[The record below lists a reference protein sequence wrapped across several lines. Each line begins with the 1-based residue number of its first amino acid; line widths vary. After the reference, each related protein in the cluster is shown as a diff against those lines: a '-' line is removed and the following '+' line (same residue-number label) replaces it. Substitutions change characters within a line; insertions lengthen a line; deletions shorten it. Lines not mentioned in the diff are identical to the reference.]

1 MDFRFFD
8 SDDNVLFVRDD
19 AESANWTV
27 EELNLQCLF
36 PFDPDK
42 EILRGMRI
50 GFEDFEGTAQVFEI
64 RQVKTYE
71 PDHYQEVT
79 AEHIVISE
87 LSDEF
92 FSGTE
97 WENVTAQTALAEMLT
112 GTQWAVGTV
121 EASGTSSGSAGMG
134 NVWQNL
140 KTIQDNWNVYLIP
153 RVTTNAAG
161 ITGRYI
167 DIKPYGGIWR
177 GVRLSLDKNAD
188 EIGVTWDD
196 TKVKTALYGFGG
208 LVDAENEE
216 DRKPLTFAEVTWS
229 ATAEHPAKPLNQ
241 EYIEDPDA
249 KQAYGRGTPRRNRFG
264 YYQNA
269 DITDPEILLQKT
281 WEVLKT
287 VNVPEVSIDCQVRD
301 LYRLGYADEPIR
313 LHDTALIEIRPT
325 GVVLQKEIIRLT
337 VDLID
342 PTATRA
348 TIGAYIPNIV
358 YINKQTNDSATGGG
372 GGSGSKAQG
381 AMEPKEFETFIG
393 WNDFTIDLNA
403 VQYAAAGSAEILRK
417 AGMSI
422 NAQGVLVYADDVPNM
437 IQSKLNVQAG
447 RIDIVIDQGG
457 NVKAGVI
464 IDAANQQL
472 SGQSSVKILADI
484 IDIDGLLRAQAVQTA
499 FANIDH
505 IVGNLEVDGG
515 LTVGGVLEVDA
526 IDSDGYRFI
535 PKYTTVVTGVTLNG
549 DGAHDFVWLDNQQMS
564 HTQNGRVVI
573 SVQTDTLHYL
583 GEQVSN

>member
-8 SDDNVLFVRDD
+8 SDDNVLFVRND

-140 KTIQDNWNVYLIP
+140 RTIQDNWNVYLIP

-216 DRKPLTFAEVTWS
+216 DRKPFTE
-229 ATAEHPAKPLNQ
+229 
-241 EYIEDPDA
+241 
-249 KQAYGRGTPRRNRFG
+249 KQVWILSERR
-264 YYQNA
+264 
-269 DITDPEILLQKT
+269 
-281 WEVLKT
+281 
-287 VNVPEVSIDCQVRD
+287 
-301 LYRLGYADEPIR
+301 
-313 LHDTALIEIRPT
+313 HHRP
-325 GVVLQKEIIRLT
+325 GN
-337 VDLID
+337 
-342 PTATRA
+342 TATE
-348 TIGAYIPNIV
+348 N
-358 YINKQTNDSATGGG
+358 
-372 GGSGSKAQG
+372 
-381 AMEPKEFETFIG
+381 M
-393 WNDFTIDLNA
+393 
-403 VQYAAAGSAEILRK
+403 GSAE
-417 AGMSI
+417 
-422 NAQGVLVYADDVPNM
+422 
-437 IQSKLNVQAG
+437 
-447 RIDIVIDQGG
+447 
-457 NVKAGVI
+457 
-464 IDAANQQL
+464 
-472 SGQSSVKILADI
+472 
-484 IDIDGLLRAQAVQTA
+484 
-499 FANIDH
+499 
-505 IVGNLEVDGG
+505 
-515 LTVGGVLEVDA
+515 
-526 IDSDGYRFI
+526 DSQC
-535 PKYTTVVTGVTLNG
+535 
-549 DGAHDFVWLDNQQMS
+549 A
-564 HTQNGRVVI
+564 
-573 SVQTDTLHYL
+573 
-583 GEQVSN
+583 

>member
-1 MDFRFFD
+1 
-8 SDDNVLFVRDD
+8 
-19 AESANWTV
+19 
-27 EELNLQCLF
+27 
-36 PFDPDK
+36 
-42 EILRGMRI
+42 
-50 GFEDFEGTAQVFEI
+50 
-64 RQVKTYE
+64 
-71 PDHYQEVT
+71 
-79 AEHIVISE
+79 
-87 LSDEF
+87 
-92 FSGTE
+92 
-97 WENVTAQTALAEMLT
+97 
-112 GTQWAVGTV
+112 
-121 EASGTSSGSAGMG
+121 MG

-140 KTIQDNWNVYLIP
+140 RTIQDNWNVYLIP

-325 GVVLQKEIIRLT
+325 GVTLQKEIIRLT

-372 GGSGSKAQG
+372 GGSGSTAQG
-381 AMEPKEFETFIG
+381 AMEPKEFETFMGRSNLI
-393 WNDFTIDLNA
+393 IDMNA
-403 VQYAAAGSAEILRK
+403 VQYVAAGSAEILRK

-464 IDAANQQL
+464 VDAINAAGSTVTIQADHIDM
-472 SGQSSVKILADI
+472 
-484 IDIDGLLRAQAVQTA
+484 QAVTTTISGWLG
-499 FANIDH
+499 ANNVDIGWLEVLNSLSVLGASEFTTVNCSSLSADGGIDCAT
-505 IVGNLEVDGG
+505 LEVDGSAASWQS
-515 LTVGGVLEVDA
+515 T
-526 IDSDGYRFI
+526 S
-535 PKYTTVVTGVTLNG
+535 VVTGVTVG
-549 DGAHDFVWLDNQQMS
+549 AAHDYVYHDQYGQEQLA
-564 HTQNGRVVI
+564 NGKLVTAV
-573 SVQTDTLHYL
+573 TANTLHYL
-583 GEQVSN
+583 GSTPT